1 MGKTRKKKKS
11 KIEMGTVLKKCLWFL
26 IPAVIT
32 LVLQLLARKTTW
44 FGTWY
49 TGNIFPIYVNTV
61 GRLMSIFPFSV
72 VEFGLY
78 VIILWVLW
86 ITVSFI
92 YKSAKRREK
101 GLALFGGWIHR
112 ILTTAAIL
120 LMVYTMTCGINYY
133 AISFSAMEGF
143 SVRKSSVEELE
154 ELCRYLVNQV
164 NEAAKELSLEDGCML
179 LTADMGE
186 EAVKAMQAAGE
197 RYTSLAGYYPQPKP
211 VTVSWILSVQQLSGI
226 YSPFTIEANYN
237 REMTDYNI
245 PSTACHELSHLKG
258 FAREDEANFIAYLAC
273 MASDNP
279 EFNYSGAMLAYI
291 HANNALYGAGEVEL
305 YREIRDSLCDTAKRD
320 LIANSAFWDQYEGK
334 VAEVSTQVNNS
345 YLQLNNQ
352 SDGVKSYGRVVDLLL
367 AMMREDAGEG

>member
-11 KIEMGTVLKKCLWFL
+11 TIKIGVVLKKTLWMI
-26 IPAVIT
+26 IPALIT
-32 LVLQLLARKTTW
+32 VMLQLLARKTTW

-49 TGNIFPIYVNTV
+49 TRNIYPIYVNTI
-61 GRLMSIFPFSV
+61 GRLMSVVPVSV

-78 VIILWVLW
+78 ILILWVLW
-86 ITVSFI
+86 ITLSSVYKTVKKQERGFI
-92 YKSAKRREK
+92 
-101 GLALFGGWIHR
+101 LFGRWIHK
-112 ILTTAAIL
+112 ILTTAAVL

-154 ELCRYLVNQV
+154 ELCRYLVDQV
-164 NEAAKELSLEDGCML
+164 NEAAKELSVEDGCML

-186 EAVKAMQAAGE
+186 ETVKAMQAAGE
-197 RYTSLAGYYPQPKP
+197 KYPSLAGYYPQPKP

-245 PSTACHELSHLKG
+245 PATACHELSHLKG

-273 MASDNP
+273 TASDNP

-367 AMMREDAGEG
+367 AMMRNMKGEK